1 MFDVREAVPLGD
13 RRYPRLDLR
22 LLDLLSVAALAAHQM
37 VVVAVARADAVQ
49 GLTLGRTQC
58 IDAAVL
64 RQALQDR

>member
-37 VVVAVARADAVQ
+37 VVGPIVLTCAVEPE
-49 GLTLGRTQC
+49 
-58 IDAAVL
+58 I
-64 RQALQDR
+64 